1 MILVAVALAG
11 MLTGCAPASEPS
23 PTTTSTFADEAQ
35 AFAAAEETY
44 RAYVDALNAV
54 DLSDPATFE
63 DVYAWTTGEAN
74 VEAREGFTQMH
85 ADGWTVSGASTPTV
99 VSPQAIGGDQ
109 FDTAEVAICLDVSEV
124 KLIDTTGASVVG
136 TDRPDVQS
144 MLVTLE
150 RTPSTP
156 TGWAIS
162 EFSGREGT
170 PACD

>member
-1 MILVAVALAG
+1 MAFALAAI
-11 MLTGCAPASEPS
+11 LAGCAPASEPE
-23 PTTTSTFADEAQ
+23 PTSTGAFADEAE

-85 ADGWTVSGASTPTV
+85 ADGWAVGGTSTPTV
-99 VSPQAIGGDQ
+99 VSPRAIEGDRS
-109 FDTAEVAICLDVSEV
+109 DRAEVAICLDVSDV
-124 KLIDTTGASVVG
+124 TLTDATGTSVVG

-150 RTPSTP
+150 RSPSTP

-162 EFSGREGT
+162 EFSGREGA